1 MPMYRVAW
9 EIDLEAATP
18 REAAEAAREIQLDLD
33 STANVFDVRDRDE
46 YGVSDAPPTTVDLD
60 DEAPE

>member
-9 EIDLEAATP
+9 QIDLEAASP
-18 REAAEAAREIQLDLD
+18 LDAARQARAIQARED
-33 STANVFDVRDRDE
+33 STATVFDVRDRDE